1 MKKYVL
7 KCRTYSGV
15 VLYFCH
21 QYVAGAK
28 QNVFVSNINM
38 ALIYYEHE
46 IGNAEIELLRLM
58 SNSQIKT
65 YTIEIL

>member
-7 KCRTYSGV
+7 RCRTFSGNT
-15 VLYFCH
+15 LFFCH

-46 IGNAEIELLRLM
+46 IGTAEIELLRIM
-58 SNSQIKT
+58 TDNQIKS
-65 YTIEIL
+65 YVIEIL

>member
-7 KCRTYSGV
+7 RCRTFSGNT
-15 VLYFCH
+15 LFFCH

-38 ALIYYEHE
+38 ALIYYEHQV
-46 IGNAEIELLRLM
+46 GTAEIELIRIM
-58 SNSQIKT
+58 QTSQIKT
-65 YTIEIL
+65 YVIEIL

>member
-7 KCRTYSGV
+7 RCRTFSGNT
-15 VLYFCH
+15 LFFCH
-21 QYVAGAK
+21 QYLAGTK

-38 ALIYYEHE
+38 ALIYYENQ
-46 IGNAEIELLRLM
+46 IGTAEIELLRIM
-58 SNSQIKT
+58 SDFQIKT

>member
-1 MKKYVL
+1 MRKYVL

-15 VLYFCH
+15 ALYFCH

-28 QNVFVSNINM
+28 QNVFVTNINQS
-38 ALIYYEHE
+38 LFYYENQ
-46 IGNAEIELLRLM
+46 ISNAEIELIRIM
-58 SNSQIKT
+58 TDFQIKT

>member
-21 QYVAGAK
+21 QHIAGTK
-28 QNVFVSNINM
+28 QNVFVTNINQS
-38 ALIYYEHE
+38 LIYYEHQ
-46 IGNAEIELLRLM
+46 IGTAEIELLRIM
-58 SNSQIKT
+58 FDFYIKS

>member
-15 VLYFCH
+15 TLYFCH

-28 QNVFVSNINM
+28 QNVFVTNINQ
-38 ALIYYEHE
+38 ALIYYEYQ
-46 IGNAEIELLRLM
+46 IGTAEIELIRIM
-58 SNSQIKT
+58 SDFQIKT

>member
-7 KCRTYSGV
+7 RCRTFSGNT
-15 VLYFCH
+15 LFFCH

-38 ALIYYEHE
+38 ALIYFEHQV
-46 IGNAEIELLRLM
+46 GTAEIELIRIM
-58 SNSQIKT
+58 QTSQIKT
-65 YTIEIL
+65 YVIEIL

>member
-7 KCRTYSGV
+7 RCRTFSGNT
-15 VLYFCH
+15 LFFCH
-21 QYVAGAK
+21 QYLAGAK

-46 IGNAEIELLRLM
+46 IGIAEIELIRIM
-58 SNSQIKT
+58 ADYQIKS
-65 YTIEIL
+65 YVVEIL

>member
-7 KCRTYSGV
+7 RCRTFSGNT
-15 VLYFCH
+15 LFFCH
-21 QYVAGAK
+21 QYLAGIK

-46 IGNAEIELLRLM
+46 IGTAEIELIRIM
-58 SNSQIKT
+58 ADYQIKS
-65 YTIEIL
+65 YVVEIL

>member
-7 KCRTYSGV
+7 RCRTFSGNT
-15 VLYFCH
+15 LFFCH
-21 QYVAGAK
+21 QYLAGTK

-38 ALIYYEHE
+38 ALIYYENQ
-46 IGNAEIELLRLM
+46 IGTAEIELLQIM
-58 SNSQIKT
+58 SDFQIKT